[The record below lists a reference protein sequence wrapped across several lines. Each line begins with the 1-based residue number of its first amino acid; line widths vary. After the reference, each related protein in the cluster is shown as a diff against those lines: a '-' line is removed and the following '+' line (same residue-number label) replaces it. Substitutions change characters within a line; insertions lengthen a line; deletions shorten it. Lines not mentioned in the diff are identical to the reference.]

1 MHLRNG
7 AHRWGL
13 HEDLNRSNTFRL
25 EMMISSWNDYL
36 LQLARITKAEQEVIE
51 KAWSLHIGTNP
62 PEKRTYV
69 SINKELLAHRRC
81 DYAPSIQLTDK
92 SARSRRSQ
100 ISGSQATKC

>member
-51 KAWSLHIGTNP
+51 KEVLQRFDSAENFQFCRKP
-62 PEKRTYV
+62 PCLSASKSRANFSTKSRKRG
-69 SINKELLAHRRC
+69 IFRQN
-81 DYAPSIQLTDK
+81 
-92 SARSRRSQ
+92 
-100 ISGSQATKC
+100 